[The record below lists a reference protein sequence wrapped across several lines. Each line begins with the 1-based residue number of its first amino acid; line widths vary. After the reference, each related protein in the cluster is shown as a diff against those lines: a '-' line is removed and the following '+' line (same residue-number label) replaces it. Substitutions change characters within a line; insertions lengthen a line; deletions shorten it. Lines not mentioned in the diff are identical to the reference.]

1 MMGGNKTGVCPVTGQ
16 TPARKDN
23 STERDFPWG
32 LLRQKVDG
40 TGPLDFTGYLAVHLG
55 GQPGHTAGKN
65 LAGFRGE
72 LGQKIRVE
80 QIDLIHRDVETAA
93 RHLTIARAET
103 NTAFYSLGFSGH
115 NNKDNR

>member
-1 MMGGNKTGVCPVTGQ
+1 MELT
-16 TPARKDN
+16 D
-23 STERDFPWG
+23 RDKWIE
-32 LLRQKVDG
+32 
-40 TGPLDFTGYLAVHLG
+40 AVKETSAAYA
-55 GQPGHTAGKN
+55 QEN
-65 LAGFRGE
+65 GE